1 MRRRVLPA
9 GALVV
14 AVAAS
19 GPRSPVLAV
28 ESTGL
33 TAPKKGR
40 EREVS

>member
-1 MRRRVLPA
+1 MRRRFLPA
-9 GALVV
+9 GALV
-14 AVAAS
+14 VAAS